1 MKKNNEIF
9 ILGFILPFLF
19 SLFRCFFDELFDTFF
34 IFVFLGFLILT
45 TVYLVFLIYI
55 IIYTLK
61 NKKKSNYILLII
73 LIVLFLINLFFPFR
87 SVKYYVDYKF
97 KLNDRMDVINY
108 IKNNDVEIS
117 DNNLMKLPFKY
128 RNLSS
133 GGGEVVVYK
142 DGNNLTILFFLLRG
156 FVPTVENAFV
166 YSDSKEAGN
175 AIKKNINYISSIKK
189 IDNHWYYI
197 VFE

>member
-19 SLFRCFFDELFDTFF
+19 FLFRWFFDELFDTFF

-61 NKKKSNYILLII
+61 NKKKSNYILVII

-117 DNNLMKLPFKY
+117 DNNLVKLPFKY

-133 GGGEVVVYK
+133 CGREVVVYK

-156 FVPTVENAFV
+156 FVPTGGNAFV
-166 YSDSKEAGN
+166 YSDSKEAEN